1 MIVYKVFTKD
11 YEHEKVTLLGMLAER
26 RRNLRGKTRLEAG
39 LTWARLTFGGSAID
53 KESIFVVPKE
63 LEAGHA
69 TRVLMKR
76 TIFYKDELLDMVDPL
91 SLSQKRQVLESKAET
106 EEAEKDGLS
115 SDSLLNVIEGAT
127 SYSGFYG
134 FSEKPFEVVPDP
146 QFFYSSPSHLSVLT
160 SVINGIESRENLMCV
175 TGEVGTGKT
184 TFVHFLLHCLEEKV
198 KTALIVHPSMTFEE
212 LVSNIL
218 LGLDQRVVE
227 ETKQALLDQLN
238 GYLTEKMSEDETLVV
253 IVDEA
258 QNLPS
263 EVMEELG
270 TFYEGGRWVARLQII
285 LVGAPELEH
294 KISTPRLRQFGREI
308 GIRCQISPL
317 TDEESKKYIDHR
329 LKLVGSKSRDVFTPE
344 AISMIIRHARGF
356 PRVINIVC
364 DNAFMIG
371 YGLSKTRVDEDMV
384 RQAIKDMEAP
394 TYQKLIPTRMVMAV
408 KEIRMVAQAL
418 NFLRRKFL
426 SSSYL

>member
-1 MIVYKVFTKD
+1 MIVYKVFSKD
-11 YEHEKVTLLGMLAER
+11 YEHEKITLLGMLAER
-26 RRNLRGKTRLEAG
+26 RRDLRGKTRLEAG
-39 LTWARLTFGGSAID
+39 LAWAKVTFGSSAKD

-91 SLSQKRQVLESKAET
+91 VLSRKKQNLTTETETKEVEENSLSP
-106 EEAEKDGLS
+106 DGL
-115 SDSLLNVIEGAT
+115 LNMIGETT
-127 SYSGFYG
+127 SYNRFYG

-160 SVINGIESRENLMCV
+160 SVINGIEGRENLVCV

-198 KTALIVHPSMTFEE
+198 KTALITYPSNTFEE

-218 LGLDQRVVE
+218 VSLDQEVVG
-227 ETKQALLDQLN
+227 ETKQGLLDQLN
-238 GYLTEKMSEDETLVV
+238 GYLTERFREEETLVA

-270 TFYEGGRWVARLQII
+270 TFYEGGRWVGRLQII

-294 KISTPRLRQFGREI
+294 KISTPRLRRFAREI
-308 GIRCQISPL
+308 GVRCQISPL
-317 TDEESKKYIDHR
+317 TEEESMKYIDHR
-329 LKLVGSKSRDVFTPE
+329 LKLAGSRSREVFTSE
-344 AISMIIRHARGF
+344 AISLIVRHARGF
-356 PRVINIVC
+356 PRVINILC

-384 RQAIKDMEAP
+384 RQAIKDMETP
-394 TYQKLIPTRMVMAV
+394 TQQKLIPRRIVTAV
-408 KEIRMVAQAL
+408 RDFRLVGQAL
-418 NFLRRKFL
+418 DYFRGKFL
-426 SSSYL
+426 SRFYP

>member
-1 MIVYKVFTKD
+1 MIVYKVFNKN
-11 YEHEKVTLLGMLAER
+11 YEHEQVTLLGMLAER
-26 RRNLRGKTRLEAG
+26 RRDLRGKTRIEAG
-39 LTWARLTFGGSAID
+39 LTWARLTFGGSAKE

-63 LEAGHA
+63 LEAGPA

-76 TIFYKDELLDMVDPL
+76 TIFYKDELLDILDPL
-91 SLSQKRQVLESKAET
+91 AFSQKRKILTSEAET
-106 EEAEKDGLS
+106 VEAEKNNLLS
-115 SDSLLNVIEGAT
+115 DNLLDVIGGAT
-127 SYSGFYG
+127 SYNEFYG

-175 TGEVGTGKT
+175 IGEVGTGKT

-198 KTALIVHPSMTFEE
+198 KTTRIIHPPMTFEE

-218 LGLDQRVVE
+218 LGLDQIVVE
-227 ETKQALLDQLN
+227 EKKQALLDQLN
-238 GYLTEKMSEDETLVV
+238 TYLTKKMSEDETLVV

-270 TFYEGGRWVARLQII
+270 TFYEGGRWAGRLQII

-294 KISTPRLRQFGREI
+294 KIGAPGLRQFGREI
-308 GIRCQISPL
+308 GVRCRISPL
-317 TDEESKKYIDHR
+317 TEEESRKYIDHR
-329 LKLVGSKSRDVFTPE
+329 LKLVGSRSREVFTPE
-344 AISMIIRHARGF
+344 AISTIIQHARGF

-364 DNAFMIG
+364 DNVFMIG

-384 RQAIKDMEAP
+384 RQAVKDMEAP
-394 TYQKLIPTRMVMAV
+394 IQRKFISTRIIRAV
-408 KEIRMVAQAL
+408 KEIPFLAEAV

-426 SSSYL
+426 SSSSY

>member
-1 MIVYKVFTKD
+1 MIVYKVFSKD
-11 YEHEKVTLLGMLAER
+11 YEYEKLTLLGMLAER
-26 RRNLRGKTRLEAG
+26 RGDLRGKTRLEAG
-39 LTWARLTFGGSAID
+39 LTWARLMFGDSTKD

-63 LEAGHA
+63 FEAGHA

-91 SLSQKRQVLESKAET
+91 ALSRKKKSLTTETETKEVEKHSLSP
-106 EEAEKDGLS
+106 DGLLS
-115 SDSLLNVIEGAT
+115 MMGEAT
-127 SYSGFYG
+127 SYNEFYG

-160 SVINGIESRENLMCV
+160 SVINGIESRENLVCV

-198 KTALIVHPSMTFEE
+198 KTALIAYPSNTFEE

-218 LGLDQRVVE
+218 LSLDQEVVE

-238 GYLTEKMSEDETLVV
+238 GYLMERISEEETLVV

-270 TFYEGGRWVARLQII
+270 TFYEGGRWVSRLQVI
-285 LVGAPELEH
+285 LVGAPELKH
-294 KISTPRLRQFGREI
+294 KISNPRLRRFDREI
-308 GIRCQISPL
+308 GVRCQINPL
-317 TDEESKKYIDHR
+317 TEEESTKYIDHR
-329 LKLVGSKSRDVFTPE
+329 LKLVKSRSREVFTPA
-344 AISMIIRHARGF
+344 AISMIVRHARGF
-356 PRVINIVC
+356 PRVINILC

-384 RQAIKDMEAP
+384 RQAIGDMETP
-394 TYQKLIPTRMVMAV
+394 TQQKLIPRRIVTAV
-408 KEIRMVAQAL
+408 KEIRLVAQAL
-418 NFLRRKFL
+418 GFFREKFL
-426 SSSYL
+426 SRFYP